1 MPKFHI
7 NTTNITVNTHLFSF
21 HQFLRTPLLKQLAR
35 KFGHFYPLSEFF
47 LRHYFPQWRRLHS
60 RPGNE
65 PTAKALKAAYLE
77 HCTTYRKQFIKTV
90 KFSKLGGLNDL
101 AVDLVEDLQAVA
113 KRPVHWV
120 PLVGAMAETGLLKT
134 IGK

>member
-1 MPKFHI
+1 M
-7 NTTNITVNTHLFSF
+7 
-21 HQFLRTPLLKQLAR
+21 
-35 KFGHFYPLSEFF
+35 
-47 LRHYFPQWRRLHS
+47 
-60 RPGNE
+60 
-65 PTAKALKAAYLE
+65 KAAYLE

-113 KRPVHWV
+113 KRPAHWV
-120 PLVGAMAETGLLKT
+120 PLVGAIAETGLLKT